1 MGQHSAQSMNDGYP
15 LYAFAF
21 RSGLGRPR
29 RDFTKADLATGN
41 TDFVWVHLDLT
52 PSEGMLKAGGLLLWQ
67 RLQASR
73 RRAANN
79 EERRASRRRGV
90 TIGGCGACNHL
101 YRTTIFLRASGV
113 PHLAYTLIQ
122 TQTRTLGS
130 KPVSPA

>member
-52 PSEGMLKAGGLLLWQ
+52 PSEGMLKAGGLWCFGNDCKLRGGARRITKNAGPQGGAALLSVVAGPATTFTERPSSCGLRGSLISPI
-67 RLQASR
+67 RL
-73 RRAANN
+73 
-79 EERRASRRRGV
+79 
-90 TIGGCGACNHL
+90 
-101 YRTTIFLRASGV
+101 FK
-113 PHLAYTLIQ
+113 P
-122 TQTRTLGS
+122 
-130 KPVSPA
+130 KPVPWVRSP